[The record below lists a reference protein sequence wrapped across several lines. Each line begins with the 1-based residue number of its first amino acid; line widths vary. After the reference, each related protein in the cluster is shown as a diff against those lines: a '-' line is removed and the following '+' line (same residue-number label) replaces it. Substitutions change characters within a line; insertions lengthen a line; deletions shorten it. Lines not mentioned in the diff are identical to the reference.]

1 MAYSGK
7 YICKNPHKYEG
18 DLTKIVWRSLWEL
31 GVMKWCDSNPDVFK
45 FSSEEVVIPYI
56 CKTDGKLHRY
66 FVDFKITFTSGKT
79 ILVEIKPAAQVRK
92 PKIDGKKIN
101 KRLMESVATYAKNAS
116 KWEAANIYCQ
126 QRGWS
131 FQIWDENSLA
141 TLGIKTTQQVKRA
154 LR

>member
-1 MAYSGK
+1 MSYSGK
-7 YICKNPHKYEG
+7 YICKNPQKYEG
-18 DLTKIVWRSLWEL
+18 DHTKITWRSLWEL
-31 GVMKWCDSNPDVFK
+31 GVMKWCDENPNVFK

-56 CKTDGKLHRY
+56 CATDNRPHRY

-92 PKIDGKKIN
+92 PQIDGKKIN
-101 KRLMESVATYAKNAS
+101 RRLMESVATYAKNAS
-116 KWEAANIYCQ
+116 KWKAAEKYCE

-141 TLGIKTTQQVKRA
+141 AIGVKTAQQPKRS